1 MALLTKDVPPPEK
14 IGPYGVG
21 EEIGAGGMGKVYRG
35 FDQRLDRPV
44 ALKHIRADTSSTS
57 ARERFR
63 REARSVARLNHP
75 SIVQVYDWVETSE
88 GDWLIMELVDGQS
101 LKRLLMRGPLPPWR
115 TKKIA
120 RQILSGLAIAHAAG
134 IVHRD
139 LKPDNIM
146 LTAGDQVKIL
156 DFGLAK
162 HVGNNDNEP
171 ALTIEGRLIGT
182 VSAMSPE
189 QAVGESVDHRSDL
202 FSLGTLLYE
211 SLTGVS
217 PFHSD
222 NKVQTLTRIC
232 TLQQR
237 PVKDLRPEVLPAFSD
252 IIDHLMEKDPEDRPH
267 SALEVM
273 SALDSMEEGSA
284 SSVDIK
290 SAPTG
295 SPALSPFGAAPSYG
309 QGGFATKQQDSSD
322 GYSSDDGSLPAV
334 DPRRRASAASHSG
347 VGARSITNSGVGA
360 SGAGNSG
367 ALGLGGSGS
376 ATVEQPVQSD
386 GDAWVTES
394 ADSPV
399 ENWNQIPGVGTGAPS
414 ITTIEPSPM
423 ARLDNDQGFGASP
436 SAEVWHT
443 HTEVVD
449 PVDLDPSGQN
459 LPTRA
464 QPPRVPFGNPPKANV
479 KDLAD
484 NPSDASITIT
494 KSSITET
501 NEGPSLK
508 VVFRLDGGSEK
519 IMELDHRRKS
529 VLDLARDNDLE
540 IYSECGGRAR
550 CSTCRIRILDGLGNV
565 MPRKPREAKLA
576 ERLGWEDEIRLACQ
590 TRLVGDITVE
600 RLVRDSQDIGLLLD
614 EHSQTLPAQEATL
627 AILSCELLDFDN
639 FATKAPPYDQI
650 HLLHR
655 FLTQMGSLVSAHSGR
670 IQNYTG
676 TGFRAFFGLDGGSA
690 DEKCLAAVRAALRIA
705 ERMRGFN
712 RYASTY
718 FTTELQLGIGL
729 HFGRMVVGQFGSPS
743 KRHLL
748 GIGEAAGLADA
759 VSAHNSTVQTTILAT
774 EELINIVEDELDI
787 GDIFPEEPLAGRS
800 ASLYEIYD
808 LENPDPVFLVQ
819 TSFERLS
826 SYGEEGPRVF
836 YETIFEMEPATR
848 AMFAD
853 TNMEAQGQKFVTFL
867 SMVVN
872 GIDRLDAM
880 RSQLREMGER
890 HVHYGVER
898 SHYGIVGQALLTTV
912 EKVTGVELTLETRQA
927 WSEFY
932 TRMVNIML
940 GDA

>member
-1 MALLTKDVPPPEK
+1 
-14 IGPYGVG
+14 
-21 EEIGAGGMGKVYRG
+21 MGKVYRG

-75 SIVQVYDWVETSE
+75 TIVQVYDWVETSE
-88 GDWLIMELVDGQS
+88 GDWLVMELVDGQS

-115 TKKIA
+115 TQKIA

-162 HVGNNDNEP
+162 HVGTNDNEP

-237 PVKDLRPEVLPAFSD
+237 PVKDLRPEVLPQFSD
-252 IIDHLMEKDPEDRPH
+252 IVDHLMEKDPEDRPH

-273 SALDSMEEGSA
+273 SALDAMEEGSVSGVDMDRA
-284 SSVDIK
+284 SQSGM
-290 SAPTG
+290 AT
-295 SPALSPFGAAPSYG
+295 
-309 QGGFATKQQDSSD
+309 GGFLRGQNESGFGSSSRFRDESSD
-322 GYSSDDGSLPAV
+322 SGADLKPV
-334 DPRRRASAASHSG
+334 DPRDARAAVSPG
-347 VGARSITNSGVGA
+347 
-360 SGAGNSG
+360 
-367 ALGLGGSGS
+367 
-376 ATVEQPVQSD
+376 
-386 GDAWVTES
+386 WVTES

-399 ENWNQIPGVGTGAPS
+399 ENWDSMTSGGLTTESGSPS
-414 ITTIEPSPM
+414 ITMIEPGPM
-423 ARLDNDQGFGASP
+423 IDHQQNP
-436 SAEVWHT
+436 VAEHQQIPKIP
-443 HTEVVD
+443 
-449 PVDLDPSGQN
+449 PVPPVS
-459 LPTRA
+459 A
-464 QPPRVPFGNPPKANV
+464 QPPRAQPGSPNDFRAFEPAPPVATPPPLPPDAV
-479 KDLAD
+479 SRPILRD
-484 NPSDASITIT
+484 PSVTSETEPSITISRAT
-494 KSSITET
+494 MTET
-501 NEGPSLK
+501 GEGPALS
-508 VVFRLDGGSEK
+508 VMFRLEGGVEK
-519 IMELDHRRKS
+519 PLELKNRRKS
-529 VLDLARDNDLE
+529 ILDLAVDNDIE
-540 IYSECGGRAR
+540 IYNECGGRAR
-550 CSTCRIRILDGLGNV
+550 CSTCRIRVLNGLENV
-565 MPRKPREAKLA
+565 LPRKPREAKLA

-590 TRLVGDITVE
+590 TRIVGNVAVE

-614 EHSQTLPAQEATL
+614 EHAQTLPAQEATL
-627 AILSCELLDFDN
+627 AILSCEILDFDN

-655 FLTQMGSLVSAHSGR
+655 FLTQMGMLVGIYKGR

-690 DEKCLAAVRAALRIA
+690 DEKCLAAIRAALRIA

-729 HFGRMVVGQFGSPS
+729 HFGRMVVGQFGNPS

-759 VSAHNSTVQTTILAT
+759 VGAHNAAVGTTILAT
-774 EELINIVEDELDI
+774 EELINIIEDEVDI
-787 GDIFPEEPLAGRS
+787 GDIFPEEPFGGRS

-819 TSFERLS
+819 NSFERLS
-826 SYGEEGPRVF
+826 SYGDEAAKVF
-836 YETIFEMEPATR
+836 YDTIFEFEPATR
-848 AMFAD
+848 EMFAD
-853 TNMEAQGQKFVTFL
+853 TDMEAQGQKFVAFM
-867 SMVVN
+867 SMIVN
-872 GIDRLDAM
+872 GLDRLEQM
-880 RSQLREMGER
+880 GPQLREMGER

-898 SHYGIVGQALLTTV
+898 SHYGIVGQALLTTL
-912 EKVTGVELTLETRQA
+912 ERVTGVELTFEARQA
-927 WSEFY
+927 WSDFY
-932 TRMVNIML
+932 TQMVNMML
-940 GDA
+940 GDT

>member
-1 MALLTKDVPPPEK
+1 
-14 IGPYGVG
+14 
-21 EEIGAGGMGKVYRG
+21 MGKVYRG
-35 FDQRLDRPV
+35 YDQRLDRPV

-75 SIVQVYDWVETSE
+75 SIVQVFDWVETSE
-88 GDWLIMELVDGQS
+88 GDWLVMELVDGQS

-162 HVGNNDNEP
+162 HVGKNDNEP

-211 SLTGVS
+211 ALTGVS
-217 PFHSD
+217 PFHSE

-237 PVKDLRPEVLPAFSD
+237 AVIDLRPEVEQAFSD
-252 IIDHLMEKDPEDRPH
+252 IVDHLMEKEPEDRPH

-273 SALDSMEEGSA
+273 SALDTMDESSTSSSDMKSGSVA
-284 SSVDIK
+284 GTGFG
-290 SAPTG
+290 APIPYGTPAYS
-295 SPALSPFGAAPSYG
+295 SPAARS
-309 QGGFATKQQDSSD
+309 QDQDSSD
-322 GYSSDDGSLPAV
+322 GNFVPV
-334 DPRRRASAASHSG
+334 DPRLAVVESAETES
-347 VGARSITNSGVGA
+347 
-360 SGAGNSG
+360 
-367 ALGLGGSGS
+367 
-376 ATVEQPVQSD
+376 
-386 GDAWVTES
+386 AWVTES

-399 ENWNQIPGVGTGAPS
+399 ADWTRLTAPGP
-414 ITTIEPSPM
+414 
-423 ARLDNDQGFGASP
+423 
-436 SAEVWHT
+436 
-443 HTEVVD
+443 
-449 PVDLDPSGQN
+449 
-459 LPTRA
+459 
-464 QPPRVPFGNPPKANV
+464 PPRVEADSGLPSLTAIEPGPTSLLDHLGRPNPPASPQSPV
-479 KDLAD
+479 APPPLPGAG
-484 NPSDASITIT
+484 PLPASILPPSTADLFAPLPATPSPTLPDAPPSTTARYADSQPPASPRPPFPTPIPAIPPAAAT
-494 KSSITET
+494 SPGFPAGSKVDARTPQSVPPSPPGFPSRPTTSGTSKPSISISRSSMTET
-501 NEGPSLK
+501 GEGPSLQVAFRMEGG
-508 VVFRLDGGSEK
+508 VVKNL
-519 IMELDHRRKS
+519 ELTHRRKS
-529 VLDLARDNDLE
+529 ILDLAKENEIE

-550 CSTCRIRILDGLGNV
+550 CSTCRIRILGGIDNV

-576 ERLGWEDEIRLACQ
+576 DRLGWEDEIRLACQ
-590 TRLVGDITVE
+590 TRIVGDVTVE
-600 RLVRDSQDIGLLLD
+600 RLVRDSQDVGLLLD

-627 AILSCELLDFDN
+627 AILTCELLDFDQ

-655 FLTQMGSLVSAHSGR
+655 FLTQMGGLISAHKGR

-690 DEKCLAAVRAALRIA
+690 DEKCLAAIRAGLRIA

-718 FTTELQLGIGL
+718 FSTELQLGLGL

-748 GIGEAAGLADA
+748 GIGEAAALTDA
-759 VSAHNSTVQTTILAT
+759 VSAHNSTVGTTILAT
-774 EELINIVEDELDI
+774 EELINIVEDEVDI
-787 GDIFPEEPLAGRS
+787 GDIFPEEPLGGRS

-808 LENPDPVFLVQ
+808 LENPDAVFLVQ
-819 TSFERLS
+819 NSFERLS
-826 SYGEEGPRVF
+826 SYEEAPRVF
-836 YETIFEMEPATR
+836 YDTIFELEPAAR
-848 AMFAD
+848 ALFTD
-853 TNMEAQGQKFVTFL
+853 VDMEAQGQKFVTFL

-872 GIDRLDAM
+872 GIDRLDEM

-912 EKVTGVELTLETRQA
+912 EKVTGIELTLEARSA
-927 WSEFY
+927 WTEFY
-932 TRMVNIML
+932 NKMVNLML

>member
-1 MALLTKDVPPPEK
+1 MALLTKNNPPPEK

-75 SIVQVYDWVETSE
+75 TIVQVYDWVETSE
-88 GDWLIMELVDGQS
+88 GDWLVMELVDGQS

-115 TKKIA
+115 TQKIA

-162 HVGNNDNEP
+162 HVGTSDNEP

-237 PVKDLRPEVLPAFSD
+237 PVKDLRPEVLPQFSD
-252 IIDHLMEKDPEDRPH
+252 IVDHLMEKDPEDRPH

-273 SALDSMEEGSA
+273 SALDAMEESSVSGVDMDRA
-284 SSVDIK
+284 SSQAGK
-290 SAPTG
+290 RG
-295 SPALSPFGAAPSYG
+295 SGFSGSQADKGFG
-309 QGGFATKQQDSSD
+309 SSSRFRD
-322 GYSSDDGSLPAV
+322 ESSGSGADLLPV
-334 DPRRRASAASHSG
+334 DPRGAAASVSPG
-347 VGARSITNSGVGA
+347 
-360 SGAGNSG
+360 
-367 ALGLGGSGS
+367 
-376 ATVEQPVQSD
+376 
-386 GDAWVTES
+386 WVTES

-399 ENWNQIPGVGTGAPS
+399 ESWDSLTSGGLTTESGSPS
-414 ITTIEPSPM
+414 ITMIEPGPKIDPKPIPKVPPVPPVPTQTPRADAQSPR
-423 ARLDNDQGFGASP
+423 ADSEAPRSETQQEGSFGGFEQRSP
-436 SAEVWHT
+436 KITPPPLPPDAISR
-443 HTEVVD
+443 
-449 PVDLDPSGQN
+449 PILRDPSVTSETE
-459 LPTRA
+459 P
-464 QPPRVPFGNPPKANV
+464 
-479 KDLAD
+479 
-484 NPSDASITIT
+484 SITISRAT
-494 KSSITET
+494 MTET
-501 NEGPSLK
+501 GEGPALS
-508 VVFRLDGGSEK
+508 VMFRLEGGVEK
-519 IMELDHRRKS
+519 PLELKNRRKS
-529 VLDLARDNDLE
+529 ILDLAVDNDIE
-540 IYSECGGRAR
+540 IYNECGGRAR
-550 CSTCRIRILDGLGNV
+550 CSTCRIRVLEGLENV
-565 MPRKPREAKLA
+565 LPRKPREAKLA

-590 TRLVGDITVE
+590 TRIVGNVAVE

-614 EHSQTLPAQEATL
+614 EHAQTLPAQEATL
-627 AILSCELLDFDN
+627 AILSCEILDFDN

-655 FLTQMGSLVSAHSGR
+655 FLTQMGMLVGIHKGR

-690 DEKCLAAVRAALRIA
+690 DEKCLAAIRAALRIA

-729 HFGRMVVGQFGSPS
+729 HFGRMVVGQFGNPS

-759 VSAHNSTVQTTILAT
+759 IGAHNAAVGTTILAT
-774 EELINIVEDELDI
+774 EELINIIEDEVDI
-787 GDIFPEEPLAGRS
+787 GDIFPEEPFGGRS

-819 TSFERLS
+819 NSFERLS
-826 SYGEEGPRVF
+826 SYGDEAAKVF
-836 YETIFEMEPATR
+836 YDTIFEFEPATR
-848 AMFAD
+848 QMFAD
-853 TNMEAQGQKFVTFL
+853 TDMEAQGQKFVAFM
-867 SMVVN
+867 SMIVN
-872 GIDRLDAM
+872 GLDRLEQM
-880 RSQLREMGER
+880 GPQLREMGER

-898 SHYGIVGQALLTTV
+898 SHYGIVGQALLTTL
-912 EKVTGVELTLETRQA
+912 ERVTGVELTFEARQA
-927 WSEFY
+927 WSDFY
-932 TRMVNIML
+932 TQMVNLML

>member
-1 MALLTKDVPPPEK
+1 MALLTKNNPPPEK

-75 SIVQVYDWVETSE
+75 TIVQVYDWVETSE
-88 GDWLIMELVDGQS
+88 GDWLVMELVDGQS

-115 TKKIA
+115 TQKIA

-162 HVGNNDNEP
+162 HVGSNDNEP

-237 PVKDLRPEVLPAFSD
+237 PVKDLRPEVVPQFSD
-252 IIDHLMEKDPEDRPH
+252 IVDHLMEKDPEDRPH

-273 SALDSMEEGSA
+273 SALDAMEE
-284 SSVDIK
+284 SSSSGVDL
-290 SAPTG
+290 SRSPQG
-295 SPALSPFGAAPSYG
+295 PGNPSGFSNSPAGGRFG
-309 QGGFATKQQDSSD
+309 SSARFRD
-322 GYSSDDGSLPAV
+322 ESSSGSGSGLTPV
-334 DPRRRASAASHSG
+334 DPRAVASVSPG
-347 VGARSITNSGVGA
+347 
-360 SGAGNSG
+360 
-367 ALGLGGSGS
+367 
-376 ATVEQPVQSD
+376 
-386 GDAWVTES
+386 WVTES
-394 ADSPV
+394 AESPV
-399 ENWNQIPGVGTGAPS
+399 ENWESLTSGSLTADDGPPS
-414 ITTIEPSPM
+414 ITMIEPGPAIEPGRIPKIPPVPPIPTQQPRSVNQ
-423 ARLDNDQGFGASP
+423 DGGGFGGFEARGRASMSPPPLPQDALTHPILKEP
-436 SAEVWHT
+436 SVT
-443 HTEVVD
+443 SDT
-449 PVDLDPSGQN
+449 
-459 LPTRA
+459 
-464 QPPRVPFGNPPKANV
+464 QPAI
-479 KDLAD
+479 
-484 NPSDASITIT
+484 SISHATM
-494 KSSITET
+494 TET
-501 NEGPSLK
+501 GEGPALS
-508 VVFRLDGGSEK
+508 VRFRLEGGTEK
-519 IMELDHRRKS
+519 ALELKNRRKS
-529 VLDLARDNDLE
+529 ILDLAMDNDIE

-550 CSTCRIRILDGLGNV
+550 CSTCRIRVLGGIENV
-565 MPRKPREAKLA
+565 LPRKPREAKLA
-576 ERLGWEDEIRLACQ
+576 ERLGWDDEIRLACQ
-590 TRLVGDITVE
+590 TRIVGDVAVE

-614 EHSQTLPAQEATL
+614 EHAQTLPAQEATL
-627 AILSCELLDFDN
+627 AILSCEILDFDN

-655 FLTQMGSLVSAHSGR
+655 FLTQMGMLVGIHQGR

-690 DEKCLAAVRAALRIA
+690 DEKCLAAIRAALRIA

-729 HFGRMVVGQFGSPS
+729 HFGRMVVGQFGNPS

-759 VSAHNSTVQTTILAT
+759 VGAHNAAVGTTILAT
-774 EELINIVEDELDI
+774 EELINIIEDEVDI

-808 LENPDPVFLVQ
+808 LENPDPIFLVQ
-819 TSFERLS
+819 NSFERLS
-826 SYGEEGPRVF
+826 SYGDEAARVF
-836 YETIFEMEPATR
+836 YETVFEFEPATR
-848 AMFAD
+848 EMFAD
-853 TNMEAQGQKFVTFL
+853 TDMEAQGQKFVAFM
-867 SMVVN
+867 SMIVN
-872 GIDRLDAM
+872 GLDRLDQM
-880 RSQLREMGER
+880 GPQLREMGER

-898 SHYGIVGQALLTTV
+898 SHYGIVGQALLTTL
-912 EKVTGVELTLETRQA
+912 ERVTGVELTFEARQA
-927 WSEFY
+927 WSDFY
-932 TRMVNIML
+932 TQMVNLML
-940 GDA
+940 GDT

>member
-1 MALLTKDVPPPEK
+1 MALLTKDNPPPEK
-14 IGPYGVG
+14 IGPYSVG

-75 SIVQVYDWVETSE
+75 SIVQVYDWVETDE

-162 HVGNNDNEP
+162 HVGSNDNEP

-237 PVKDLRPEVLPAFSD
+237 PVKDLRPEVIPAFSD
-252 IIDHLMEKDPEDRPH
+252 VIDHLMEKDPDDRPH

-273 SALDSMEEGSA
+273 SALDSMEETSA
-284 SSVDIK
+284 SASGGEAK
-290 SAPTG
+290 PASPTG
-295 SPALSPFGAAPSYG
+295 SPSFGPFGAAPLYG
-309 QGGFATKQQDSSD
+309 RSAPRIPESDELSSD
-322 GYSSDDGSLPAV
+322 ANFLPAVNPRHQSQSRDEGAWMTESAESPIVGSWQHPSGSSPSLPAESV
-334 DPRRRASAASHSG
+334 PSVTAIEPNPVSSLRDPGRPAPATPGAEHRTEIIDPVPLESENLRPPGPPPVAA
-347 VGARSITNSGVGA
+347 
-360 SGAGNSG
+360 
-367 ALGLGGSGS
+367 
-376 ATVEQPVQSD
+376 PVPELPPQSP
-386 GDAWVTES
+386 A
-394 ADSPV
+394 ADSLR
-399 ENWNQIPGVGTGAPS
+399 T
-414 ITTIEPSPM
+414 
-423 ARLDNDQGFGASP
+423 
-436 SAEVWHT
+436 
-443 HTEVVD
+443 
-449 PVDLDPSGQN
+449 
-459 LPTRA
+459 
-464 QPPRVPFGNPPKANV
+464 ANV
-479 KDLAD
+479 KTLAESD
-484 NPSDASITIT
+484 NRAINITR
-494 KSSITET
+494 SSITET
-501 NEGPSLK
+501 GEGPSLQ

-519 IMELDHRRKS
+519 IMQLDHRRKS
-529 VLDLARDNDLE
+529 ILDLARDNDVE

-550 CSTCRIRILDGLGNV
+550 CSTCRIRILDGLDNV

-590 TRLVGDITVE
+590 TRIVGDVAVE

-627 AILSCELLDFDN
+627 AILTCELLDFDN

-655 FLTQMGSLVSAHSGR
+655 FLTQMGSLATSHTGR

-718 FTTELQLGIGL
+718 FSTELQLGVGL

-748 GIGEAAGLADA
+748 GIGEAAALADA
-759 VSAHNSTVQTTILAT
+759 VSAHNSVVGTSILAT
-774 EELINIVEDELDI
+774 EELINIIEDELDI

-826 SYGEEGPRVF
+826 SYGEQGPKVF

-853 TNMEAQGQKFVTFL
+853 TDMEAQGQKFVTFL

-932 TRMVNIML
+932 TQMVNIML